1 MNVAGS
7 KPPPSLTL
15 VSVILKNPPKKD
27 TREYLPTFYGR
38 YIWPHRN
45 YSRFALMAGLEKT
58 ADKTGD
64 MTQALRNLS
73 EMTEL
78 SLSLDGGLGWING
91 PDISDRA
98 QIFSQK
104 SKVFGV
110 QNSVLDRAALGR
122 LWRWGKVSGNIK
134 PVLSKLIEDR
144 SIDQLALAKY
154 VELLSDAE
162 VLHEQALEFIGRYMR
177 SNPVGHL
184 KRLLKAGRSG
194 QSSQQI
200 LDEHVQKT
208 LCNAGIIAH
217 DERSTATKSY
227 GIEDLLRRKK
237 MVFSS
242 GKPHIQEL
250 GQSSSCSSRFWNE
263 IKKKPCPMIIYSAAL
278 RAIKAG
284 NCSLASHITSGSNE
298 PYIPDR
304 HDPFSGVYTSGGPS
318 MDIMDAMDAMDES
331 PNDSSSEVDNRAIG
345 DVVQKMLDNQATRGE
360 IEEDWSNVLASNL
373 TEDGVDSSGL
383 EGPPMIFHGINI
395 NNLPDASTNVG
406 HELVKMTSTAALQ
419 PRSLTTPQTEWL
431 LETEWA
437 QRAFLSSYILAAVD
451 NSATFKNVTTLT
463 FSKLS
468 SRYLTLLDRPDLWEA
483 LQNLHTVTLMVSPDW
498 RDVKQQHPG
507 LVEATPLAPSLA
519 VDPFFNV
526 LQHHVSPRDT
536 IKTLVIGYI
545 GGGEHATGMFARN
558 QHVLPAPI
566 INSSKFPRFLE
577 LPHVCHLTF
586 INCWFAP
593 GVLSTFMDSMKK
605 KELRTIKFSSVSL
618 VLTDYT
624 GSTTPQTAV
633 NAAAQAQPMQKNV
646 VSAGMGF
653 GVPSPSPRGVA
664 APGAIATNAIATG
677 TEFGWLNSHVRK
689 GTWGSF
695 IDEFTPA
702 SNLAVL
708 RFAQKTPEDGFPPP
722 ERDLSSVVRLEFD
735 SCGYV
740 LLPHQYEDI
749 VSVPGRTYDE
759 PKAAYLLSR
768 RNGLFRVMMTSDDAF
783 LGCIY
788 PRILGD
794 EVDVLTNAFHM
805 RLGWGRDPKR
815 FLNREDGQPE
825 GGTGRFSGIIQGN
838 TEQQRLWDS
847 LSMYD

>member
-1 MNVAGS
+1 
-7 KPPPSLTL
+7 
-15 VSVILKNPPKKD
+15 
-27 TREYLPTFYGR
+27 
-38 YIWPHRN
+38 
-45 YSRFALMAGLEKT
+45 MAGLEKA

-64 MTQALRNLS
+64 MTQALGNLS
-73 EMTEL
+73 NMTEL

-104 SKVFGV
+104 SKVYGV

-122 LWRWGKVSGNIK
+122 LWRWGKISGKIK
-134 PVLSKLIEDR
+134 PVLSRLAEDP
-144 SIDQLALAKY
+144 SIDQLALTKY
-154 VELLSDAE
+154 VEILSNAE
-162 VLHEQALEFIGRYMR
+162 VLHERALEFIGRYMK

-184 KRLLKAGRSG
+184 KRLLKAGHSD
-194 QSSQQI
+194 QSNQQI
-200 LDEHVQKT
+200 LDEHVQKA
-208 LCNAGIIAH
+208 LCNAGVIAH
-217 DERSTATKSY
+217 DDRSTATKSY

-242 GKPHIQEL
+242 GKPHVQEL
-250 GQSSSCSSRFWNE
+250 GQNSNCSSRFWIE
-263 IKKKPCPMIIYSAAL
+263 IKKKPCPMIIYSAAF

-284 NCSLASHITSGSNE
+284 NCALRAYLVNGSNE

-304 HDPFSGVYTSGGPS
+304 HDPFSGLYISGGQS
-318 MDIMDAMDAMDES
+318 MDDMNATDES
-331 PNDSSSEVDNRAIG
+331 PHDSSSDVDNRAIG
-345 DVVQKMLDNQATRGE
+345 DVVQKMLGNQATRGE

-373 TEDGVDSSGL
+373 TDDGVDSSGL

-395 NNLPDASTNVG
+395 NNLPDATPTTIG
-406 HELVKMTSTAALQ
+406 HEPNKLISSAPLQ
-419 PRSLTTPQTEWL
+419 PRFLTTPQTEWL

-451 NSATFKNVTTLT
+451 NRSTFENVTTLN

-483 LQNLHTVTLMVSPDW
+483 LQHLHTVTLMVSPDW

-507 LVEATPLAPSLA
+507 LVETTSLAPSLA
-519 VDPFFNV
+519 VDPFLNV
-526 LQHHVSPRDT
+526 LRHHVSPRKA
-536 IKTLVIGYI
+536 IKTLVVGYI

-566 INSSKFPRFLE
+566 IDSSKFPRVLE
-577 LPHVCHLTF
+577 LPHVCQLTF

-593 GVLSTFMDSMKK
+593 GVLTTFMNDMKK
-605 KELRTIKFSSVSL
+605 KELRTIKLSSVSL
-618 VLTDYT
+618 IATDHA
-624 GSTTPQTAV
+624 GSAIPQTPQTTA
-633 NAAAQAQPMQKNV
+633 NTTTQAQPTWKNV
-646 VSAGMGF
+646 VAAGMGF
-653 GVPSPSPRGVA
+653 GVPLPRPRGAVVPA
-664 APGAIATNAIATG
+664 TIASNATDTG
-677 TEFGWLNSHVRK
+677 TEFGWINSDVRQ

-695 IDEFTPA
+695 IDDFTPA
-702 SNLAVL
+702 DNLAEL
-708 RFAQKTPEDGFPPP
+708 RSAQKAPGDGSPPP
-722 ERDLSSVVRLEFD
+722 ERGLRSVVRLEFD

-740 LLPHQYEDI
+740 LLPHQYEG
-749 VSVPGRTYDE
+749 VMSVPGGTYAE
-759 PKAAYLLSR
+759 PKAAYLISRHYGLSR
-768 RNGLFRVMMTSDDAF
+768 LMMTSDDSF

-788 PRILGD
+788 PHILRD

-805 RLGWGRDPKR
+805 RLGWGKDPKR